1 MSAQSPVL
9 SGKAYI
15 EPSYDLS
22 FATQVPTYA
31 QVSVGASAQT
41 LAQLGVTIPPWAQ
54 MVNVTAE
61 TGAIRYRC
69 DGVAPTASIGQ
80 PIAQNT
86 PWQIKGPNAIAA
98 TQFIAGSAT
107 TVSLEFRG

>member
-31 QVSVGASAQT
+31 QVSVGTGAQT
-41 LAQLGVTIPPWAQ
+41 LAQLAVTIPPWAQ
-54 MVNVTAE
+54 MVFVTAE

-69 DGVAPTASIGQ
+69 DGTAPTSSVGQ

-86 PWQIKGPNAIAA
+86 PWPIMGPNAIAA
-98 TQFIAGSAT
+98 AQFIAGSAI